1 MKSDLPKGLH
11 KVCGVPM
18 VQLVADAMREAGIEK
33 IVVVVGH
40 VGDAIVSALG
50 DTFDFAWQLE
60 QKGTGHAVVC
70 ASEALAGFEGSIVI
84 APGDTP
90 LVEPKFFSDLV
101 DYHAEQGARCTVATA
116 IQEEPTGYGRMVRD
130 ASGNLASIVE
140 HKDASPEQLG
150 IKEVNAGIYCVES
163 KGLFEVLAELK
174 SNNSQGEYYLTD
186 IVKLLNASGD
196 KVSGYV
202 CEDPD
207 ILVGINDKWQ
217 LAQAGKKL
225 NLKLLEAHAR
235 NGVTFIDPGS
245 VYLSPYVKIGRDT
258 IIEPNCYFYGRTVI
272 GENSH
277 IGPSTRL
284 IDTEVGSESLVLF
297 TNAVSC
303 RIGNDVKVGPF
314 ANIRPKSILG
324 DEVNIGNFVEINR
337 SELANDVSARHLTYI
352 GDSYVGE
359 GTNIGAGTITCN
371 YDGFNKHRTHIGR
384 DAFIG
389 SNSTLVAPVTIGD
402 RAIVTAGSVITKNLP
417 EDAAG
422 FARSQQITKE
432 GWAISFRERKLN
444 EKNGK

>member
-1 MKSDLPKGLH
+1 
-11 KVCGVPM
+11 M
-18 VQLVADAMREAGIEK
+18 VQLVADAMREAGIDK

-40 VGDAIVSALG
+40 GGEAIVTALG
-50 DTFDFAWQLE
+50 DTFEYAWQVE

-70 ASEALAGFEGSIVI
+70 ASEALAGFDGLVVI
-84 APGDTP
+84 APGDTT
-90 LVEPKFFSDLV
+90 LVEAEFFRNLV
-101 DYHAEQGARCTVATA
+101 DYHVGQGARCTVATA
-116 IQEEPTGYGRMVRD
+116 IQDDPTGYGRMLRD
-130 ASGNLASIVE
+130 EFGNLAGIVE
-140 HKDASPEQLG
+140 HKDATPEQLT
-150 IKEVNAGIYCVES
+150 ILEVNAGIYCVES
-163 KGLFEVLAELK
+163 LGIFEILAELK

-186 IVKLLNASGD
+186 IVKLLNAREE
-196 KVSGYV
+196 KVSGFV
-202 CEDPD
+202 VADSD

-225 NLKLLEAHAR
+225 NMKLLEAHAR
-235 NGVTFIDPGS
+235 NGVTFIDPDS
-245 VYLSPYVKIGRDT
+245 VYLSPYVQIGRDT
-258 IIEPNCYFYGRTVI
+258 VIEPNCYLYGRTTI

-284 IDTEVGSESLVLF
+284 INTQVGAESLVLF

-303 RIGNDVKVGPF
+303 QIGRDVKVGPF
-314 ANIRPKSILG
+314 ANIRPKSVLG

-389 SNSTLVAPVTIGD
+389 SNSTLVAPVIIGD
-402 RAIVTAGSVITKNLP
+402 RAIVTAGSVITNNLP
-417 EDAAG
+417 ADAAG

-432 GWAISFRERKLN
+432 GWAISFRERKLI
-444 EKNGK
+444 EKSGK